1 MTHHLRTRHSGEKK
15 KTKHTPYMGSTPRKA
30 QLSKVYISAQ
40 FLKGLP
46 ASSSLTHKQPW
57 ELQMFCLLATV
68 YCHLCSFMLF
78 ALQVVLPQIMSTIL
92 FSECISE
99 CFLTS
104 KGSCVQMV
112 HCGKE
117 HCCTLMHED
126 ETEIWET
133 HSLLLSYYIY
143 LQHRKSNWH
152 KQRS

>member
-15 KTKHTPYMGSTPRKA
+15 KNETHPIHGKYPQESSTFKG
-30 QLSKVYISAQ
+30 VYICTISQGAAGFFQ
-40 FLKGLP
+40 PDTQTALRIANVLP
-46 ASSSLTHKQPW
+46 LGHSL
-57 ELQMFCLLATV
+57 L
-68 YCHLCSFMLF
+68 SFMLF